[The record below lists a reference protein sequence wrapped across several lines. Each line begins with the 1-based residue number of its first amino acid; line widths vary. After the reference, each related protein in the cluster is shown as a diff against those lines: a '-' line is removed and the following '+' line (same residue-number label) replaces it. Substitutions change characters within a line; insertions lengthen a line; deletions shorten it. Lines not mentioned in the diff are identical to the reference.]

1 MPIDFTPIRER
12 TQKAIPFASQYSLDQ
27 IRAAA
32 VESIDFMLGILDGL
46 SDADVTFVPDD
57 PDANDPH
64 AVPEEVSVGWNIA
77 HIIVHVTASTEEYVS
92 TAAVIARGINYPRE
106 PRLRYET
113 HWKSVTTVAQCKQR
127 LLESLRMRLAALDSF
142 PDEILPGRWERSER
156 FLEIFGEVDAK
167 AAYLLGLNHETG
179 HRAQLSE
186 AKRQAMAVR
195 MAAD

>member
-12 TQKAIPFASQYSLDQ
+12 TQKAIPFAAQFSLEE

-32 VESIDFMLGILDGL
+32 VESIDFMLDILDGL

-64 AVPEEVSVGWNIA
+64 AVPDEVSVGWNIA

-113 HWKSVTTVAQCKQR
+113 HWKSVVSVAQCEQR
-127 LLESLRMRLAALDSF
+127 LRESLRMRLAALDSF

-179 HRAQLSE
+179 HRVQLVE
-186 AKRQAMAVR
+186 AKRQALSVR
-195 MAAD
+195 TGAD

>member
-12 TQKAIPFASQYSLDQ
+12 TQQAIPFAEQFSLDE
-27 IRAAA
+27 IRSAA

-57 PDANDPH
+57 PDADDPH
-64 AVPEEVSVGWNIA
+64 AVPEEISGGWNIA

-113 HWKSVTTVAQCKQR
+113 HWKSVVTVAQCEQR
-127 LLESLRMRLAALDSF
+127 LRESLRIRLAALDSF

-156 FLEIFGEVDAK
+156 FLEIFGEGDAK
-167 AAYLLGLNHETG
+167 AAYLLGLSHETG
-179 HRAQLSE
+179 HHAQLAE
-186 AKRQAMAVR
+186 AKRQTLSVR
-195 MAAD
+195 SAAD